1 VTDATNNCLDV
12 PASANYL
19 TGTTISFNPA
29 VSPVSQT
36 QGLGILTWNNV
47 STTGFTVYTVSATPS
62 ESRAPGVICVS
73 QNGGAWIQNASESL
87 SSGGINAYSVAF
99 LPQKGWFQTS
109 TGNVYAATQLTSSLP
124 FSATNPYFSLGSSPG
139 IVSYGTGYD
148 FSLSS
153 ADKGETQVSAP
164 PAGWLVNQP
173 LPSKLFYE
181 QFKHKLGIPGTETT
195 LDEPLTDVTK
205 PTCPPAPA
213 PCILYAN
220 GTMTTAGSP
229 WTIGGTEPGRLVYG
243 LNGLAEEE
251 IKIVE
256 GK

>member
-1 VTDATNNCLDV
+1 VY
-12 PASANYL
+12 AN
-19 TGTTISFNPA
+19 GT
-29 VSPVSQT
+29 
-36 QGLGILTWNNV
+36 L
-47 STTGFTVYTVSATPS
+47 YTVTAEPPIDDP
-62 ESRAPGVICVS
+62 RILGNYCVS
-73 QNGGAWIQNASESL
+73 INGGSWGEGRFVPL
-87 SSGGINAYSVAF
+87 TSGGTLDFIIGF

-109 TGNVYAATQLTSSLP
+109 TGSVYAATQLTSSIP
-124 FSATNPYFSLGSSPG
+124 SSATNPYFSLGSPPG

-153 ADKGETQVSAP
+153 ANKGESQVSSKK
-164 PAGWLVNQP
+164 WLVNQQ

-181 QFKHKLGIPGTETT
+181 QFIHKLGIPGTETPLT
-195 LDEPLTDVTK
+195 GLLTDVTK